1 MRAGGG
7 LYDKM
12 PAESAVARKPVAAGL
27 VENGLSGGSLSGLPD
42 GVRGLGVR
50 ETHAET
56 FMSNLSEKST
66 PSADGWWSQLQPYQ
80 RLVFVVATLAWLFDC
95 LDQQLFNLARS
106 PALDQLLTK
115 AQLAEKSY
123 YVGLSISVFVFGWA
137 TGGMIFGSLGD
148 RYGRAK
154 MLSVTV
160 LLYSIATG
168 LSALS
173 TSFTDFA
180 IYRFITGLGVGGVF
194 GLAVALVADTVP
206 GHIRPRALGVLQSF
220 SAVGNCAAGLI
231 GVSIALTTLG
241 EDKSYWKWLFVIGAL
256 PAFLVA
262 TIQLRMKEPEAWR
275 LSRDKALAEGKRSGS
290 YRDLFGHG
298 TWRRHALLGMV
309 LSCAGVIGLWGIGV
323 FSNDL
328 VGDIVAHNFAQAGAS
343 AEDVT
348 KGKQLWM
355 SLNLLAFNVGA
366 FAGML
371 IFTRVAVNLGRKKA
385 FGIFFAGSLLV
396 TIFVFQMIGK
406 INGRWDIVW
415 MAPLMG
421 FFQLSVFAGFSIYL
435 PELFPTRLR
444 ATGVSFC
451 YNVGRYISALGPF
464 TLGALATKFGTTAQ
478 EAAVA
483 AAPQGITEA
492 ALGSLKT
499 VARID
504 AFRDAASWMCLIFL
518 LGIIVLPFLPETKG
532 QPLPED

>member
-1 MRAGGG
+1 MA
-7 LYDKM
+7 
-12 PAESAVARKPVAAGL
+12 
-27 VENGLSGGSLSGLPD
+27 
-42 GVRGLGVR
+42 
-50 ETHAET
+50 
-56 FMSNLSEKST
+56 NLSDNSV
-66 PSADGWWSQLQPYQ
+66 PSANGWWSQLNHYQ

-106 PALDQLLTK
+106 PAMSALLGANQELK
-115 AQLAEKSY
+115 LFGKFPIAAGALAT
-123 YVGLSISVFVFGWA
+123 SIFVVGWA

-148 RYGRAK
+148 RFGRAK

-173 TSFTDFA
+173 TSFNDFA

-206 GHIRPRALGVLQSF
+206 GHVRPRALGVLQSF
-220 SAVGNCAAGLI
+220 SAVGNCAAGFI
-231 GVSIALTTLG
+231 GLAIAMTAIG
-241 EDKSYWKWLFVIGAL
+241 DNGNYWKWLFVIGAL

-262 TIQLRMKEPEAWR
+262 TIQLRMKEPESWS
-275 LSRDKALAEGKRSGS
+275 LSRDKAKAEGKKSGS
-290 YRDLFGHG
+290 YADLFGHRI
-298 TWRRHALLGMV
+298 WRRHALLGMV

-323 FSNDL
+323 FSSDL
-328 VGDIVAHNFAQAGAS
+328 VGDIITLNLSKAGAN
-343 AEDVT
+343 AAAIN

-355 SLNLLAFNVGA
+355 SLNLLCFNVGA

-371 IFTRVAVNLGRKKA
+371 VFTRVAVNMGRKKA

-396 TIFVFQMIGK
+396 TVFVFQMIGK
-406 INGRWDIVW
+406 ISGRYDILW

-421 FFQLSVFAGFSIYL
+421 FFHLSVFAGFSIYL

-451 YNVGRYISALGPF
+451 YNVGRYLAALGPF
-464 TLGALATKFGTTAQ
+464 TLGALAANFGKKAQ

-483 AAPQGITEA
+483 AAPAGTTDAVLA
-492 ALGSLKT
+492 ALKSAAK
-499 VARID
+499 ID

-518 LGIIVLPFLPETKG
+518 LGIIVLPLLPETKD

>member
-1 MRAGGG
+1 MAQ
-7 LYDKM
+7 
-12 PAESAVARKPVAAGL
+12 
-27 VENGLSGGSLSGLPD
+27 
-42 GVRGLGVR
+42 
-50 ETHAET
+50 T
-56 FMSNLSEKST
+56 T
-66 PSADGWWSQLQPYQ
+66 PSPNPSANGWWSQLNKYQ

-106 PALDQLLTK
+106 PAMKSLLG
-115 AQLAEKSY
+115 ANQELMLFGSFPIAAGALAT
-123 YVGLSISVFVFGWA
+123 SIFVLGWA

-148 RYGRAK
+148 RFGRAK

-220 SAVGNCAAGLI
+220 SAVGNVSAGLI
-231 GVSIALTTLG
+231 GISIALMVSAENET
-241 EDKSYWKWLFVIGAL
+241 YWKWLFVIGAL

-262 TIQLRMKEPEAWR
+262 TIQLRMKEPESWR
-275 LSRDKALAEGKRSGS
+275 ISRDKAAAEGRRSGS
-290 YRDLFGHG
+290 YRDLFGDSR
-298 TWRRHALLGMV
+298 WRKNALLGMV

-323 FSNDL
+323 FSSDL
-328 VGDIVAHNFAQAGAS
+328 VGDIIGQSLIDAGQA
-343 AEDVT
+343 EQVN

-355 SLNLLAFNVGA
+355 SLNLLMFNVGA

-371 IFTRVAVNLGRKKA
+371 IFTRVAIALGRKKA
-385 FGIFFAGSLLV
+385 FGMFFAGSLLV
-396 TIFVFQMIGK
+396 TVFVFQMIGK
-406 INGRWDIVW
+406 INGRWDILW

-421 FFQLSVFAGFSIYL
+421 FFHLSVFAGFSIYL

-451 YNVGRYISALGPF
+451 YNVGRYLAALGPF
-464 TLGALATKFGTTAQ
+464 TLGALAAGFAKTAQ
-478 EAAVA
+478 EKAVA
-483 AAPQGITEA
+483 SADPGAAESVIN
-492 ALGSLKT
+492 ALKAT
-499 VARID
+499 AKID

-518 LGIIVLPFLPETKG
+518 LGILVLPFLPETKD